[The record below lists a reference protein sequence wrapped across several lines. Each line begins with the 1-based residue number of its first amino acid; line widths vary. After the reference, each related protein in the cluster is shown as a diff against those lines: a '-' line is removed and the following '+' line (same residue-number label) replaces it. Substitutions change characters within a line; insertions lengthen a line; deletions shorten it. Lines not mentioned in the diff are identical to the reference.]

1 MITKKDQE
9 TLIQQSAHWE
19 KTYSAEAEMFGTEP
33 SEAAK
38 KAAKTFKKEGKI
50 RILEL
55 GGGQGRDTLFF
66 AQSGFDVYVLD
77 YSDAGIKEIQNK
89 ARALG
94 VSQNITAIRHDAREP
109 LPFDNAFFD
118 ACYSHMF
125 FCMAFTTHELEQ
137 ICGEVERVLKPGGI
151 HIYTVRNTDDPHYGK
166 GIHRGEDM
174 YEVSGFIVHFF
185 SEAKARQLAQNFN
198 PVDVDTLEEEELPR
212 RLYYVTSR
220 K

>member
-1 MITKKDQE
+1 MTTKKDQE
-9 TLIQQSAHWE
+9 TLIKQSAHWE
-19 KTYSAEAEMFGTEP
+19 KTYSADAEMFGTEP

-55 GGGQGRDTLFF
+55 GGGQGRDALFF
-66 AQSGFDVYVLD
+66 AQNGFNVYVLD
-77 YSDAGIKEIQNK
+77 YSDTGIKEIEKK
-89 ARALG
+89 AHALG
-94 VSQNITAIRHDAREP
+94 LSQNITAIRHDAREP

-125 FCMAFTTHELEQ
+125 FCMAFTTHELGQ

-151 HIYTVRNTDDPHYGK
+151 HIYTVRNTDDPHFGK